1 MIYQQIKK
9 SSKQGGKL
17 FALLIDPDKTFGK
30 KLERMI
36 LEAVVAKVDLFFIGG
51 SLMVADRMN
60 DCIQQIKTICKIPT
74 LLFPGNTL
82 QITNK
87 ADGILFLSLISGR
100 NPDLLIGQQVIA
112 APYLKESNL
121 EIIPTGYMII
131 DGGAPTSVSYMSNTI
146 PIPHDKNEIA
156 QCTAMAG
163 EMLGLK
169 CLYMDSGSG
178 AKHPISTEMIKAVK
192 QSVDLPLIIGGGLRS
207 IESVT
212 QSARAGADIIVIG
225 TAIEKKLTKLSAF
238 VDAVHQCSESITL
251 KKEKH

>member
-1 MIYQQIKK
+1 MIYQQIKNAT
-9 SSKQGGKL
+9 KQGRKL

-30 KLERMI
+30 KLEDMI

-51 SLMVADRMN
+51 SLMVADRME
-60 DCIQQIKTICKIPT
+60 DCILQIKAICDIPT

-82 QITNK
+82 QITDK

-112 APYLKESNL
+112 APYIKESNL
-121 EIIPTGYMII
+121 EVIPTGYMII
-131 DGGAPTSVSYMSNTI
+131 NGGAPTSVSYMSNTL
-146 PIPHDKNEIA
+146 PIPYDKNEIA

-163 EMLGLK
+163 EMLGLR

-178 AKHPISTEMIKAVK
+178 ARQSISEEMIKAVK
-192 QSVDLPLIIGGGLRS
+192 RSVNLPLIVGGGLRS
-207 IESVT
+207 AEAVA

-225 TAIEKKLTKLSAF
+225 TAIEKDLASLSGF
-238 VDAVHQCSESITL
+238 VKAIHDSGKIITT
-251 KKEKH
+251 KKEQH